1 MKPVQLE
8 MVNFGPYQH
17 LTLNFESLE
26 TSPLFLIS
34 GDTGAGKSTLFDAM
48 TVALFY
54 QTTNERKVEEM
65 RSTFATLEDE
75 LTQVTL
81 YFRHHDTL
89 YKIERTIK
97 QMRKSARG
105 KGVTEHKP
113 TAKLTIVDQIDGTEL
128 EFIAGKPVD
137 VAQAI
142 DELLQLNAAQFK
154 QIMLLPQNDVQR
166 FLHSKTE
173 EKLPILKTIFGT
185 QLFAEFTKQLEVRY
199 KEEKHAAESLQQ
211 RLDERYD
218 SPSWPEELQ
227 NTLSHTPTADKI
239 TIIKATIGEYEGKIQ
254 QAKTELKT
262 AESTYKLADKEY
274 QKAVILENDFE
285 NLAHVT
291 SQYDVEIVGQHDYYT
306 QLSEKLARYRLIQP
320 LDAWQKEREILQV
333 KLKESTKKRLHQQG
347 VVDQVQIKWT
357 EFSSRF
363 DQLSTLKASLK
374 KQQEKVSH
382 FTEYSQ
388 LAAQIKAE
396 TTKLEVQHELC
407 DRLTQEQTT
416 LTDQLEQLE
425 TSKQELILQQAKLPN
440 QEELTNQLAMIT
452 QSYTRLVAL
461 AKELQNEEEQINV
474 CTQQLQHDRQKI
486 EELEHKKQEYDAILQ
501 ELESDRRALMIAQL
515 QTELTLGEVCMVCGE
530 TVHHIH
536 EVQADEKK
544 LLDKMTAVDEIRRQL
559 QDCIVELTQLNQ
571 QNEYTTKQR
580 EVHTSRYKEYEL
592 EQHTLYQQVATQCSV
607 KTEQLEELAQEVTKK
622 EQHLAEVQEKERNVA
637 EQLATL
643 TNEVDTLTRKQIN
656 IQQDDATGR
665 AICQSIKTRIEE
677 LYKQATDLDTT
688 QDYEVQTIEGQQ
700 EVLAIETTIAELE
713 ETHHT
718 LSEEK
723 MSHELMLNSF
733 IEQEQ
738 MQQNELAEV
747 ESRIESYTLEHQLSF
762 TQEELSVLFE
772 EGLAHESWTKFIHA
786 YEEKS
791 RYLSSEIERLKTR
804 LVDQTKPNLIEKE
817 REKDEKYALQ
827 QTQAAHVT
835 KLVYTVEQMNEL
847 TQSIEA
853 ILEKQGIKGQ
863 QFNELSELYQVIKGV
878 KGSKLK
884 LETYVIQEYLMQV
897 LEYANQRYIRQLTK
911 GRYEFLLNTSQEN
924 GRRDTGLDIDIFDF
938 ATGTIRS
945 TKTLSGGETFI
956 AALSIALSLSDVVQN
971 TTNGA
976 MIDALFIDEGFGS
989 LDKDTL
995 EQAMEA
1001 LEKIGE
1007 NRMVGVISHVEEM
1020 KERIGQQLIIKKLGN
1035 GSSRL
1040 SIREIK

>member
-8 MVNFGPYQH
+8 MVNFGPYKQ

-65 RSTFATLEDE
+65 RSTFATIEDE

-81 YFRHHDTL
+81 YFRHHDAL

-105 KGVTEHKP
+105 KGATEHKA
-113 TAKLTIVDQIDGTEL
+113 TAKLTTVDQIDGTEL

-137 VAQAI
+137 VAQEI

-185 QLFAEFTKQLEVRY
+185 QLFTEFTKQLEVRY
-199 KEEKHAAESLQQ
+199 KAEKQEAENLQQ
-211 RLDERYD
+211 RLDERYE
-218 SPSWPEELQ
+218 SSSWPEELQ
-227 NTLSHTPTADKI
+227 HTLSHTPTAEKFDIIQTAISDYDEKI
-239 TIIKATIGEYEGKIQ
+239 K
-254 QAKTELKT
+254 QAKTELNV
-262 AESTYKLADKEY
+262 AESAYKLAEQEY
-274 QKAVILENDFE
+274 QAAVVLEKDFE

-291 SQYDVEIVGQHDYYT
+291 TQYEVEIVEKKEHYL
-306 QLSEKLARYRLIQP
+306 QLNEKLAKYRLIQP
-320 LDAWQKEREILQV
+320 IEAWQKERETLQV
-333 KLKESTKKRLHQQG
+333 KLKESTKKRLHQQEL
-347 VVDQVQIKWT
+347 VDQTLIKWK
-357 EFSSRF
+357 EFLSHF
-363 DQLSTLKASLK
+363 DQMSKLKTALK
-374 KQQEKVSH
+374 EQQETVAH
-382 FTEYSQ
+382 VTEYSQ
-388 LAAQIKAE
+388 LSAQIKAE
-396 TTKLEVQHELC
+396 ITKLEAQQQTCETLN
-407 DRLTQEQTT
+407 QEQTKI
-416 LTDQLEQLE
+416 TDQLEKLQI
-425 TSKQELILQQAKLPN
+425 TNKELLSQQDKLPD
-440 QEELTNQLAMIT
+440 QEELTKQLAMIT
-452 QSYTRLVAL
+452 QSYTRLVTL
-461 AKELQNEEEQINV
+461 VKELQAEQEKINA
-474 CTQQLQHDRQKI
+474 CTQQLEHDRQKL
-486 EELEHKKQEYDAILQ
+486 EALEHNKQEYDTTLQ

-530 TVHHIH
+530 TVHHVH
-536 EVQADEKK
+536 KVQADEKK

-559 QDCIVELTQLNQ
+559 QDCVVELTQLNQ

-580 EVHTSRYKEYEL
+580 EAHTLRYKEHER
-592 EQHTLYQQVATQCSV
+592 EQQTLYQLVATQSPV
-607 KTEQLEELAQEVTKK
+607 KTNQLEELGQEVLKV
-622 EQHLAEVQEKERNVA
+622 EQKLAEAQAKETQIIA
-637 EQLATL
+637 QLAAL
-643 TNEVDTLTRKQIN
+643 TDEMDTLTRQQLT

-665 AICQSIKTRIEE
+665 AICQSIETRIEE
-677 LYKQATDLDTT
+677 LYQKAAGLDIT
-688 QDYEVQTIEGQQ
+688 QDYEIQKNKGQQ
-700 EVLAIETTIAELE
+700 EIFAIEKTIAELE
-713 ETHHT
+713 DTHRT

-723 MSHELMLNSF
+723 MSQELTLNNL
-733 IEQEQ
+733 IEHEQ
-738 MQQNELAEV
+738 MQQNELVEI
-747 ESRIESYTLEHQLSF
+747 ESRIETYTLEHQLTF
-762 TQEELSVLFE
+762 TQEEFLALFE
-772 EGLAHESWTKFIHA
+772 EGTEHESWTRFIHA

-804 LVDQTKPNLIEKE
+804 LVEQTKPNLAEKE

-827 QTQAAHVT
+827 QTKATDMT
-835 KLVYTVEQMNEL
+835 KLVYTVEQMKDL
-847 TQSIEA
+847 TQAIEK

-863 QFNELSELYQVIKGV
+863 QFNELSELYQVIKGI
-878 KGSKLK
+878 KGNKLK

-897 LEYANQRYIRQLTK
+897 LDYANQRYIRQLTK
-911 GRYEFLLNTSQEN
+911 GRYEFLLNTTQES
-924 GRRDTGLDIDIFDF
+924 GRRDTGLDIDVFDF

-1035 GSSRL
+1035 GSSQL
-1040 SIREIK
+1040 SIRDVK